1 MEDVFVRIWYY
12 TVPESNVGAFLAAYG
27 SEGPW
32 ARLFRQGRGY
42 EGTEL
47 FRGTD
52 RSDRFITVDTWR
64 TEADWQ
70 EFLSE
75 QADAYRALD
84 VRLEGLADVE
94 RALVEGS
101 W

>member
-42 EGTEL
+42 EGTDSSVARTGPIDSS
-47 FRGTD
+47 RGY
-52 RSDRFITVDTWR
+52 
-64 TEADWQ
+64 
-70 EFLSE
+70 L
-75 QADAYRALD
+75 AY
-84 VRLEGLADVE
+84 
-94 RALVEGS
+94 
-101 W
+101 